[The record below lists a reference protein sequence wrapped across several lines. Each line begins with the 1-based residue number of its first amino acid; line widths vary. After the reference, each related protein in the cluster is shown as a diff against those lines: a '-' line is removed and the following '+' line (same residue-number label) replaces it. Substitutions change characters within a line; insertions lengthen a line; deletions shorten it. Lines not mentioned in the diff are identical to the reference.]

1 MEVPANDPSVANYS
15 NTPTLAGSAA
25 PSRVA
30 SAKKASRPP
39 SRSDSIRLSAD
50 DDSVVVPVKD
60 RAPPF
65 VVALCLFQSLAGL
78 LFGFVFPRLSFA
90 PRLFVD
96 RFDRELTST
105 RSSFLFVYRW
115 EQGVIA
121 GLVQNG
127 DCELNDEKMRNMA
140 ERLTCAISFSQT
152 LADSVNPMPRPPLAS
167 RSPRRANP

>member
-1 MEVPANDPSVANYS
+1 MELPANDPSVANTS

-25 PSRVA
+25 PSRVT

-78 LFGFVFPRLSFA
+78 LFGFVSFPCPRLDCLSIVTF
-90 PRLFVD
+90 
-96 RFDRELTST
+96 SI
-105 RSSFLFVYRW
+105 RSNR
-115 EQGVIA
+115 
-121 GLVQNG
+121 
-127 DCELNDEKMRNMA
+127 
-140 ERLTCAISFSQT
+140 
-152 LADSVNPMPRPPLAS
+152 
-167 RSPRRANP
+167 